1 MGAHNLPPKSKAS
14 SIEPHPESWTNGT
27 KIRGAGQRGG
37 FHKYS
42 EAFLFQRSGG
52 SQRARSGFRLGEPI
66 GALFQVFERLGG
78 GCVWDTR
85 RQEALTIINP
95 QVSDLNTFGL
105 LDGKEMDHRQDVR
118 ESRTTRFSRAGARG
132 HLRVAHGTRRHHL
145 RTLFD
150 LRSSR
155 KFKLQSCADTPLY
168 GNMSD
173 CYGELT
179 ERPKVLAC

>member
-1 MGAHNLPPKSKAS
+1 MGTHNPPPKSKAPLS
-14 SIEPHPESWTNGT
+14 NHTPNLGQTEPRFGVRINE
-27 KIRGAGQRGG
+27 
-37 FHKYS
+37 
-42 EAFLFQRSGG
+42 EAFTNTARLFFQRTGG

-78 GCVWDTR
+78 GCVWGTR

-95 QVSDLNTFGL
+95 QVSDLSTFGL
-105 LDGKEMDHRQDVR
+105 PAWKETIHRQDVR

-132 HLRVAHGTRRHHL
+132 PLRVAHGTCRHHL